1 VSTPLRDRPARKPF
15 VKQSYADILRSMLLI
30 AVLVATAYACGQ
42 LMSSDPEPRVRTID
56 YSDDLAA
63 ARDLAPYTVLSP
75 RGLPD
80 GWRATSVDLEE
91 TDEEVTWHLG
101 YLTPSEAYVGLE
113 QTDGEFA
120 PAVGKLLEDLR
131 PTRSVDVAGQRWQV
145 HEGDGR
151 DAALVRTGTGVT
163 TVVVGSAGIEELTTF
178 AAALG

>member
-1 VSTPLRDRPARKPF
+1 
-15 VKQSYADILRSMLLI
+15 
-30 AVLVATAYACGQ
+30 
-42 LMSSDPEPRVRTID
+42 
-56 YSDDLAA
+56 
-63 ARDLAPYTVLSP
+63 
-75 RGLPD
+75 
-80 GWRATSVDLEE
+80 VDLEE

-101 YLTPSEAYVGLE
+101 FLTPSEAYVGLE

>member
-75 RGLPD
+75 RGLSD